1 MNAQRMKGGRAIGV
15 CARQEYQQID
25 REAAGAAH
33 DVRNRPIVRMCYGSP
48 DLAELFALPNY
59 TNLDLALVL
68 QRDDMM
74 QFIDVSAL

>member
-15 CARQEYQQID
+15 CAPGVPAEID

-33 DVRNRPIVRMCYGSP
+33 DVRNRPIVRSVTEGQRP
-48 DLAELFALPNY
+48 DLAELFALPKY

-68 QRDDMM
+68 QCDDTM
-74 QFIDVSAL
+74 